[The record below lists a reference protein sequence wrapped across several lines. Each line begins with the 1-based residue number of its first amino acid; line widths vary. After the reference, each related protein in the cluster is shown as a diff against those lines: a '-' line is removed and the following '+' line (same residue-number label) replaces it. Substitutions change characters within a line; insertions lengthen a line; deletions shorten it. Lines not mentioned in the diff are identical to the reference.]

1 MKTTT
6 YIAILF
12 ILISVFACK
21 QDKKD
26 ADNSAVRAEEPVK
39 KDKNTTRDDESASAH
54 AIAVGLVGSPQG
66 EVWIKRQDSTLHTIV
81 TPDTAEGIFETAD
94 LSPNKKFVLL
104 TAPLGDF
111 GEAWVYNVK
120 DGKLHKIEGGFG
132 LGEMGWLED
141 SRIMLH
147 QGCVL
152 ATYCKKLESVNNTT
166 PWVLEVTEDLGK
178 QD

>member
-6 YIAILF
+6 RLAILS

-21 QDKKD
+21 QDKNE
-26 ADNSAVRAEEPVK
+26 AGNSAVRAEEPVK

-66 EVWIKRQDSTLHTIV
+66 EVWIKKQDSTLHTIV
-81 TPDTAEGIFETAD
+81 VPKTANGIFETAE

-111 GEAWVYNVK
+111 GETWVYNVK
-120 DGKLHKIEGGFG
+120 DGKLYEIEGGFG

-141 SRIMLH
+141 NRIMLH

-152 ATYCKKLESVNNTT
+152 ATQCKKLESINNKT
-166 PWVLEVTEDLGK
+166 PWLVEVTEDLSK
-178 QD
+178 KN